1 MGIYRKKGFIKGE
14 ALRLLR
20 TNSVRENFEQSKRDL
35 ERGYPLTLVQ
45 KILTEVKFT
54 DRNEV
59 FRNITKR
66 TNTWTKEILPFVTT
80 HNTYNPA
87 TSNLKKKQLE
97 KKLSCWQLTV
107 TSALVT
113 LRSSLGTFV
122 GNKAHR
128 LCPDTRLFHALVPR
142 GSMWIPVP
150 ERAGPITNHLK
161 KYRSDKIKTLLV
173 SKCVLMNK
181 PKRKMT
187 DFHLKFSLI
196 PLTIHYCAILTRF
209 QCVGKLLYGKTKGI
223 RSSKSR
229 VSVIWSFYTVF
240 FTCMGAFS
248 SLQQI

>member
-1 MGIYRKKGFIKGE
+1 MF
-14 ALRLLR
+14 
-20 TNSVRENFEQSKRDL
+20 KRRQIL
-35 ERGYPLTLVQ
+35 KTVKVLTGLYSWGQEGNRVLG
-45 KILTEVKFT
+45 KI
-54 DRNEV
+54 
-59 FRNITKR
+59 
-66 TNTWTKEILPFVTT
+66 FVN
-80 HNTYNPA
+80 HVIASSRWSPP
-87 TSNLKKKQLE
+87 
-97 KKLSCWQLTV
+97 
-107 TSALVT
+107 SALVT